1 VRDGL
6 TTAAARFAGVVAVLA
21 VVAADA
27 HAAPPIP
34 ADLPRYQ
41 LDITLDPA
49 GGRAS
54 VLETVTWTNPTGQP
68 VSDLVFTFYPHYR
81 IPAGDH
87 VLLAKTLELLR
98 LQPSLGIDRG
108 GRHGVITSAKLVAA
122 GGRPR
127 PDPAPLPFEFDHHDP
142 TTFRFPLPE
151 PVPPGGSVTVEIG
164 CSLHLPEKQGRWG
177 QWAGVTYLTNSLP
190 LLAVRDEG
198 GWRPMPFVP
207 WHQPWF
213 AEAGVFEAAITLPAD
228 EVLVT
233 PAATRSETPTTP
245 GRKRVVTEPFVGRD
259 FAVLCSKRF
268 KEFRHSVEV
277 PGGRAVALRC
287 FAFAE
292 HEFYATEILKIVAEA
307 LPVYS
312 DWFGPFPYDQF
323 TIAESFFG
331 WNGNECAGLVMI
343 DERVFGM
350 PHLARG
356 YVEYLVSHETCH
368 QWWYN
373 LVGTNGYA
381 EPFLDEGA
389 ATYFTHRLLDRKH
402 GKNNAL
408 LAWPDGLGWLP
419 NIRRENYRWGG
430 MYSAVRNGQMH
441 PAAQDLPRYGHLFGL
456 FTGAYDRGSKVFGMV
471 EDRLG
476 EAAFLDF
483 TRSLVAKYGWRVLSA
498 ADLRRELEEYTGRDW
513 GEFFDRW
520 VYGKGMTD
528 WAVERVEVRDPTP
541 ILARLDPLPF
551 DRDPKRVRVV
561 VRQQGEYPEPTVLG
575 IRFAGQPGFPVRIPI
590 TPGSEPAAVKLP
602 WSEGAPG
609 WETEFR
615 VAPLGDGQFEVS
627 FTAPRDVE
635 QVEVDPDRVLLD
647 ADPKNNAWKN
657 PPKLRATPVY
667 TMLDEADLTSDYDRC
682 TVTAGPWLW
691 GASYTDPWYTRSTL
705 VGLRAGANCPNE
717 FRTGAYLAYRTG
729 FRDLV
734 FGVDAVIPGRLR
746 ETGFNYERRIAGPWD
761 NTDGDGGAQR
771 GVLYHRWVVKQG
783 SSLYLPPMVYHEAF
797 AQYSDNFLPFART
810 TAPGPVR
817 PDSVWEGGWHG
828 RLNLYTPYWDPEE
841 GVWADFTAA
850 AGETRLPNSTATGRL
865 RAELAGVKQLPGW
878 LGEARVAGRVV
889 AGGALPD
896 RGQFFALGGG
906 TLFRGYDLAERQGS
920 AFWVANAELRYPL
933 VRHVTWDVLDHCIG
947 ARNVWLAGFYD
958 VGDIYVDGRSV
969 GGRVAHAVGGGVRV
983 DVAVFS
989 FIERATLRLDVAK
1002 TVNDNTPFQ
1011 LWFGLQHAF

>member
-1 VRDGL
+1 MRFIGHLVRLIAAVSCLLLDTL
-6 TTAAARFAGVVAVLA
+6 PAAATL
-21 VVAADA
+21 
-27 HAAPPIP
+27 PLPT
-34 ADLPRYQ
+34 DLPRYQ
-41 LDITLDPA
+41 LDLTLDPPT
-49 GGRAS
+49 GRAC
-54 VLETVTWTNPTGQP
+54 LQEKVTWTNTTTQP
-68 VSDLVFTFYPHYR
+68 VGDLVFSFYPHYR

-87 VLLAKTLELLR
+87 LLLAKTLELLR
-98 LQPSLGIDRG
+98 LQPSLGIDPG
-108 GRHGVITSAKLVAA
+108 GRHGVITAAQLVAA
-122 GGRPR
+122 GGRPL
-127 PDPAPLPFEFDHHDP
+127 AESVPLSFTFDEHDP

-151 PVPPGGSVTVEIG
+151 PVPPGGSVTVELACRI
-164 CSLHLPEKQGRWG
+164 HLPNKQGRCGRWG
-177 QWAGVTYLTNSLP
+177 GVTFLTNSLP
-190 LLAVRDEG
+190 LLAVRDEA

-213 AEAGVFEAAITLPAD
+213 AEAGVFEATITLPAD

-233 PAATRSETPTTP
+233 PAATKSETAPTP

-259 FAVLCSKRF
+259 FSVLCSKRF
-268 KEFRHSVEV
+268 REFRGRADL
-277 PGGRAVALRC
+277 PDGRAVTTRC
-287 FAFAE
+287 FAFPE
-292 HEFYATEILKIVAEA
+292 HEFYATEVLKIVGEA

-323 TIAESFFG
+323 TVVESFFG

-373 LVGTNGYA
+373 LVGTNGYS
-381 EPFLDEGA
+381 EPFVDEGA
-389 ATYFTHRLLDRKH
+389 ATYFTHRLLDKKH
-402 GKNNAL
+402 GKNNAFL
-408 LAWPDGLGWLP
+408 QWPDGLGWMP
-419 NIRRENYRWGG
+419 NIRRENYRYGG

-456 FTGAYDRGSKVFGMV
+456 FTGAYDRGSKVFGMI

-483 TRSLVAKYGWRVLSA
+483 TRALVAKYGWRILRA

-520 VYGKGMTD
+520 VFGKGMTD
-528 WAVERVEVRDPTP
+528 WAVGEVSVSTAGGRRLGPVDRHGWSLVPATP
-541 ILARLDPLPF
+541 STGMRF
-551 DRDPKRVRVV
+551 TTSVV
-561 VRQQGEYPEPTVLG
+561 VRQQGDHTEPTVVGFTSPEYQCGG
-575 IRFAGQPGFPVRIPI
+575 ITVRVPVGASGLVELTDPPATI
-590 TPGSEPAAVKLP
+590 T
-602 WSEGAPG
+602 
-609 WETEFR
+609 
-615 VAPLGDGQFEVS
+615 PLGDGTWRV
-627 FTAPRDVE
+627 TATLPFLPE
-635 QVEVDPDRVLLD
+635 QVAVDPDRVLLD
-647 ADPKNNAWKN
+647 ADPKNNAWKS
-657 PPKLRATPVY
+657 PPKLRGTFAY

-682 TVTAGPWLW
+682 TVNAGPWAW
-691 GASYTDPWYTRSTL
+691 GASYNDPWYTRSTL

-734 FGVDAVIPGRLR
+734 FGVDAVIPGRLQ
-746 ETGFNYERRIAGPWD
+746 ETGFNYERRVAGPWD

-771 GVLYHRWVVKQG
+771 GVLYHRWTVKQG
-783 SSLYLPPMVYHEAF
+783 SSLYLPPMIYHEAF
-797 AQYSDNFLPFART
+797 VGYSDNFLPFART
-810 TAPGPVR
+810 TTPGAVR
-817 PDSVWEGGWHG
+817 PDSIWEGGWHL
-828 RLNLYTPYWDPEE
+828 RANLYTPYWDPEE

-850 AGETRLPNSTATGRL
+850 AGEARVPNSTATGRL
-865 RAELAGVKQLPGW
+865 RAELAGVKQLPEW
-878 LGEARVAGRVV
+878 LGDSRLAGRVV
-889 AGGALPD
+889 AEGALPD

-920 AFWVANAELRYPL
+920 ALWVANAELRVPL
-933 VRHVTWDVLDHCIG
+933 VRHVTWDVLDHCVG
-947 ARNVWLAGFYD
+947 ARNVWLAAFYD
-958 VGDIYVDGRSV
+958 AGDIYANGRSV
-969 GGRVAHAVGGGVRV
+969 GGRVAHALGAGVRV

-989 FIERATLRLDVAK
+989 FIERATLRLDLAK

>member
-1 VRDGL
+1 MRDGL
-6 TTAAARFAGVVAVLA
+6 TTSAARFAGVAVILA
-21 VVAADA
+21 VFAAPA
-27 HAAPPIP
+27 SATPPIP
-34 ADLPRYQ
+34 AGLPRYQ

-49 GGRAS
+49 GRRAW
-54 VLETVTWTNPTGQP
+54 VLEAVTWTNPTRQP

-98 LQPSLGIDRG
+98 LQPSLGIDRC

-127 PDPAPLPFEFDHHDP
+127 PEPVPLPFEFDHYDP

-151 PVPPGGSVTVEIG
+151 PVLPGGSVTVELG
-164 CSLHLPEKQGRWG
+164 CSLHLPEKQGRLG

-190 LLAVRDEG
+190 LLAVRDEA

-213 AEAGVFEAAITLPAD
+213 AEAGVFEASITLPAD

-233 PAATRSETPTTP
+233 PAVTRSETPTAP

-268 KEFRHSVEV
+268 KEYRHTAEL

-292 HEFYATEILKIVAEA
+292 HEFYATEILRIAGEA
-307 LPVYS
+307 LPAYS
-312 DWFGPFPYDQF
+312 DWLGPFPYDQF
-323 TIAESFFG
+323 TVAESFFG

-373 LVGTNGYA
+373 LVGTNGYS

-408 LAWPDGLGWLP
+408 LKWPDGLGWLP
-419 NIRRENYRWGG
+419 NIRRENYRYGG

-456 FTGAYDRGSKVFGMV
+456 FTGAYDRGSKVFGMI

-476 EAAFLDF
+476 EVAFLDF
-483 TRSLVAKYGWRVLSA
+483 TRLLVGKYGWRVLSA

-528 WAVERVEVRDPTP
+528 WAVERVEVRDEVPWVQRQVP
-541 ILARLDPLPF
+541 IAAPVGT
-551 DRDPKRVRVV
+551 KHVRVRL
-561 VRQQGEYPEPTVLG
+561 RQSGEYAEPTVLG
-575 IRFAGQPGFPVRIPI
+575 VRFSGQEGFPVRVPVVVGAGPQRLALP
-590 TPGSEPAAVKLP
+590 TPSGRDL
-602 WSEGAPG
+602 
-609 WETEFR
+609 
-615 VAPLGDGQFEVS
+615 EVS
-627 FTAPRDVE
+627 IEPVGDQTVEVRFASYGELE

-657 PPKLRATPVY
+657 PPKLRATAVY

-705 VGLRAGANCPNE
+705 IGLRAGANCPND

-734 FGVDAVIPGRLR
+734 FGVDAVLPGRLQ
-746 ETGFNYERRIAGPWD
+746 ETGFNYERRVAGPWD

-771 GVLYHRWVVKQG
+771 GALYHRWVVKQG

-810 TAPGPVR
+810 TTPGAVR
-817 PDSVWEGGWHG
+817 PDSVWEGGWHF

-850 AGETRLPNSTATGRL
+850 AGETRVPNSTATGRL
-865 RAELAGVKQLPGW
+865 RAELAGVKQLPDW
-878 LGEARVAGRVV
+878 LGEARLAGRVV
-889 AGGALPD
+889 AEGALPD
-896 RGQFFALGGG
+896 RGQFYALGGG
-906 TLFRGYDLAERQGS
+906 TLFRGYDLAQRQGS
-920 AFWVANAELRYPL
+920 ALWVANAELRYPL
-933 VRHVTWDVLDHCIG
+933 ARHVTWDVLDHCVG

-958 VGDIYVDGRSV
+958 MGDVYANGRSV
-969 GGRVAHAVGGGVRV
+969 GGRVAHALGAGVRV

>member
-1 VRDGL
+1 
-6 TTAAARFAGVVAVLA
+6 
-21 VVAADA
+21 
-27 HAAPPIP
+27 
-34 ADLPRYQ
+34 
-41 LDITLDPA
+41 
-49 GGRAS
+49 
-54 VLETVTWTNPTGQP
+54 
-68 VSDLVFTFYPHYR
+68 
-81 IPAGDH
+81 
-87 VLLAKTLELLR
+87 
-98 LQPSLGIDRG
+98 
-108 GRHGVITSAKLVAA
+108 
-122 GGRPR
+122 
-127 PDPAPLPFEFDHHDP
+127 
-142 TTFRFPLPE
+142 
-151 PVPPGGSVTVEIG
+151 
-164 CSLHLPEKQGRWG
+164 
-177 QWAGVTYLTNSLP
+177 
-190 LLAVRDEG
+190 AVRDEA

-233 PAATRSETPTTP
+233 PAVTKSETPTAA

-259 FAVLCSKRF
+259 FAILCSKRF
-268 KEFRHSVEV
+268 KEFRQSVEV
-277 PGGRAVALRC
+277 PGGRTVALRC

-323 TIAESFFG
+323 TVAESFFG

-356 YVEYLVSHETCH
+356 YVDYLVSHETCH

-373 LVGTNGYA
+373 LVGTNGYS
-381 EPFLDEGA
+381 EPFMDEGA
-389 ATYFTHRLLDRKH
+389 AAHFTHRLLDKKY
-402 GKNNAL
+402 GKNNAFL
-408 LAWPDGLGWLP
+408 DWPQGLGWMP
-419 NIRRENYRWGG
+419 NIRRENYRHGG
-430 MYSAVRNGQMH
+430 MYQAVRNGQMH

-456 FTGAYDRGSKVFGMV
+456 FTGAYDRGSKVWGMV

-483 TRSLVAKYGWRVLSA
+483 TRSLIGKYGWRVLSA
-498 ADLRRELEEYTGRDW
+498 ADLRRDLEEYTGRDW

-528 WAVERVEVRDPTP
+528 WAVERVEVRDEVPWAYRQIP
-541 ILARLDPLPF
+541 ITAPVGT
-551 DRDPKRVRVV
+551 KTVRVRL
-561 VRQQGEYPEPTVLG
+561 RQTGEYAEPTVLG
-575 IRFAGQPGFPVRIPI
+575 VRFRGQEGFPVRVPVAAGSGPQRLALP
-590 TPGSEPAAVKLP
+590 TPAGRDLDVTVEPVGENAV
-602 WSEGAPG
+602 
-609 WETEFR
+609 
-615 VAPLGDGQFEVS
+615 EVR
-627 FTAPRDVE
+627 FAGLAEVE

-647 ADPKNNAWKN
+647 ADPKNNAWKS
-657 PPKLRATPVY
+657 PPKLRATFAY

-682 TVTAGPWLW
+682 TITAGPWAW

-734 FGVDAVIPGRLR
+734 FGVDAVIPGKLR
-746 ETGFNYERRIAGPWD
+746 ETGFNYERRVAGPWD

-771 GVLYHRWVVKQG
+771 GVLYRRWTVKQG
-783 SSLYLPPMVYHEAF
+783 SSLYLPPMIYHEVF

-810 TAPGPVR
+810 TTPGAVR

-850 AGETRLPNSTATGRL
+850 AGETRLPNSTGTGRL
-865 RAELAGVKQLPGW
+865 RAELAGVKQLPDW
-878 LGEARVAGRVV
+878 LGEARLAGRVV
-889 AGGALPD
+889 AAGALPD
-896 RGQFFALGGG
+896 QGQFFALGGG
-906 TLFRGYDLAERQGS
+906 TLFRGYDLAQRQGS
-920 AFWVANAELRYPL
+920 ALWVANAELRLPL
-933 VRHVTWDVLDHCIG
+933 ARHVTWDCLDHCVG
-947 ARNVWLAGFYD
+947 ARNVWLATFVD
-958 VGDIYVDGRSV
+958 AGDIYANGRSV
-969 GGRVAHAVGGGVRV
+969 GGRVAYAVGAGLRV
-983 DVAVFS
+983 DAAVFS
-989 FIERATLRLDVAK
+989 FIERATLRLDLAK